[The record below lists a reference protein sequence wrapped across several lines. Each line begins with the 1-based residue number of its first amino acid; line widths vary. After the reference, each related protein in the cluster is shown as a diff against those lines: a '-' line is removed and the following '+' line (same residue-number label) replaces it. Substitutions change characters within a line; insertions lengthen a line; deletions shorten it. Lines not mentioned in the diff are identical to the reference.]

1 MIPLLVATLEG
12 DSEVIDCP
20 DVLGRSWFKRVASKA
35 VKSANPVSQIRN
47 VSHATANIGRATG
60 RVGAQLARGN
70 VKGAFVDLGRA
81 VTTTVTNPVTM
92 AVGSVDKDAGR
103 KLEGIIKRNDPNAL
117 LNRKIF
123 EAVKKAVRPIVK
135 KFAGEFEE
143 EALLLGAEPQ
153 PATTKTS
160 LRAAR
165 GKILAAATAA
175 GTAAGTAV
183 AGPYGAPVGASLV
196 PAAVDAVI
204 DEIGSSASTE
214 IGKVGAKV
222 AASASDATDSADSDS
237 KSLSS
242 IPKPAIIAA
251 AALAA
256 FFLLKKD
263 H

>member
-12 DSEVIDCP
+12 DSEVIECP

-35 VKSANPVSQIRN
+35 VKSANPVAQIRN

-60 RVGAQLARGN
+60 RVGAQLSRGN

-81 VTTTVTNPVTM
+81 VTTTVTSPVTM
-92 AVGSVDKDAGR
+92 AVGAVNKDAGR
-103 KLEGIIKRNDPNAL
+103 ELEGIIKRNDPNAL

-123 EAVKKAVRPIVK
+123 EAVKKAVRPIVN
-135 KFAGEFEE
+135 KFAGELEG
-143 EALLLGAEPQ
+143 EALLLGAESQ
-153 PATTKTS
+153 PTTKKAA

-204 DEIGSSASTE
+204 DEIGSSASAA
-214 IGKVGAKV
+214 IGKAGAKV
-222 AASASDATDSADSDS
+222 ATSDAIESAASDSASV
-237 KSLSS
+237 SS

-256 FFLLKKD
+256 FFLLKD

>member
-12 DSEVIDCP
+12 DSEVIECP

-35 VKSANPVSQIRN
+35 VKSANPVAQIRN

-92 AVGSVDKDAGR
+92 AVGAVNKDAGR
-103 KLEGIIKRNDPNAL
+103 SLEGIIKRNDPNAL

-123 EAVKKAVRPIVK
+123 EAVKKAVRPIVN
-135 KFAGEFEE
+135 KFAGESEE
-143 EALLLGAEPQ
+143 NALLLGADPQ
-153 PATTKTS
+153 TLPTTKKAA

-165 GKILAAATAA
+165 GKILAASTAA
-175 GTAAGTAV
+175 GTAAGAAV

-204 DEIGSSASTE
+204 DEIGSSASAA
-214 IGKVGAKV
+214 IGKAGAKV
-222 AASASDATDSADSDS
+222 ATSDAIESAASDSASV
-237 KSLSS
+237 SS